1 MLLQQIKE
9 DSIAAR
15 KERNPFAPFL
25 VTLYSECA
33 NVGKTKA
40 NREST
45 DEEALSIV
53 KKFKAGIV
61 EIISIY
67 QNTTATEELY
77 KALKELELVEKY
89 IPQQL
94 SEVELKTIIL
104 SIRDNIILG
113 GGKPNIGLYMK
124 ELKANH
130 NGLFD
135 GAQAQTI
142 IKELL

>member
-9 DSIAAR
+9 DSITAR
-15 KERNPFAPFL
+15 KERNTFAPFL

-33 NVGKTKA
+33 NVGKTKG

-45 DEEALSIV
+45 DEEVLSVV

-77 KALKELELVEKY
+77 KAVMELELVEKY

-94 SEVELKTIIL
+94 TEEALRNIITTEIELGA
-104 SIRDNIILG
+104 DNIGKIMKILKQEYS
-113 GGKPNIGLYMK
+113 GK
-124 ELKANH
+124 
-130 NGLFD
+130 FD
-135 GAQAQTI
+135 GNMAQKI
-142 IKELL
+142 IKELLV